1 MRIEIETLAQNFARE
16 LRYCLRNLRK
26 SPGFAVTA
34 VLTLAIGIGAVASVF
49 SVVHS
54 VLLKPFGFS
63 RPNRLAIVREH
74 TVVLGNAPGPDN
86 YTQFENWQAN
96 AKTLSG
102 VALFMNHAYSIGAGA
117 AHPRIVP
124 GLVVSPG
131 FFRTLN
137 VAPLLGRSF
146 LAKDAEAGGSNVVI
160 LSWSA
165 WQQYFHGDP
174 SVIGKT
180 LRSGGIPQTVIGVLP
195 RDFQFP
201 YMHELAGS
209 LPPRDVAPYEIYT
222 PLVADRDAETSYNSE
237 YNYLAVA
244 RLRDGVSMAQ
254 VHAELNTLQADFV
267 QAHRLPNPIDA
278 VVEPFRQEVTG
289 NYSTALWVLL
299 AAVSSVLLIGC
310 ANLAN
315 LQLARAVG
323 REREL
328 ALRAALG
335 AGRARM
341 LWTMLAESFILAVAG
356 GALGILL
363 AFAAIPALVAAAP
376 AGVPRLEQAHM
387 SWPVLLLA
395 VGLSVLTTVFASL
408 LPALRALRVDPQRA
422 IQSNSSRMAGT
433 REGRSVRNLLVG
445 AEVACTVVL
454 LLVTGLLLS
463 SLARLLTQNRDFDA
477 SHVTLAQADLYAPQY
492 ADRDVSSQGDA
503 VRAAYI
509 DRALAGLRQI
519 PGVQSVAMTSALP
532 MGGETWIDPVER
544 PDHPLPADRAPEANV
559 RWVSPDYL
567 QTLHIPVVE
576 GRALQASDRDH
587 PTNALISAQAAK
599 AIWPG
604 LNPIGRTFT
613 TGEETKFTVVGVVAD
628 ARINDL
634 RSTANMLYLP
644 YWQNPGYSAYFLI
657 RGPESTASLAPSIR
671 RVLWGIDP
679 QVAIPVLKSMDAQV
693 DDSVATARFGTL
705 LLSAF
710 GAAALLLAFLG
721 IYGVTA
727 YTVSMRIP
735 EFGLRM
741 ALGSSRAA
749 LVRLVLRQ
757 SSVPVLGGICAGL
770 ALSFLATRT
779 IAGLLY
785 RTSTVSPGVIA
796 ASVALLFLCSFVGAL
811 LPGRRA
817 AGADPTKALRTQ

>member
-1 MRIEIETLAQNFARE
+1 
-16 LRYCLRNLRK
+16 
-26 SPGFAVTA
+26 
-34 VLTLAIGIGAVASVF
+34 
-49 SVVHS
+49 
-54 VLLKPFGFS
+54 
-63 RPNRLAIVREH
+63 
-74 TVVLGNAPGPDN
+74 
-86 YTQFENWQAN
+86 
-96 AKTLSG
+96 
-102 VALFMNHAYSIGAGA
+102 
-117 AHPRIVP
+117 
-124 GLVVSPG
+124 
-131 FFRTLN
+131 
-137 VAPLLGRSF
+137 
-146 LAKDAEAGGSNVVI
+146 
-160 LSWSA
+160 
-165 WQQYFHGDP
+165 
-174 SVIGKT
+174 
-180 LRSGGIPQTVIGVLP
+180 
-195 RDFQFP
+195 
-201 YMHELAGS
+201 
-209 LPPRDVAPYEIYT
+209 
-222 PLVADRDAETSYNSE
+222 
-237 YNYLAVA
+237 
-244 RLRDGVSMAQ
+244 
-254 VHAELNTLQADFV
+254 
-267 QAHRLPNPIDA
+267 
-278 VVEPFRQEVTG
+278 
-289 NYSTALWVLL
+289 
-299 AAVSSVLLIGC
+299 
-310 ANLAN
+310 
-315 LQLARAVG
+315 
-323 REREL
+323 
-328 ALRAALG
+328 
-335 AGRARM
+335 
-341 LWTMLAESFILAVAG
+341 
-356 GALGILL
+356 
-363 AFAAIPALVAAAP
+363 
-376 AGVPRLEQAHM
+376 M